1 MTTSTLIETLE
12 MEIVKCDLDIDTA
25 SREMLR
31 APGWQSLGWLSTRF
45 ELQGRRK
52 ALVEVLQLAQD
63 LPRDMNY

>member
-31 APGWQSLGWLSTRF
+31 VPGWQSLGWLSTRF

-52 ALVEVLQLAQD
+52 ALVEVLQLAQE